1 MKVKAVYERGVFRP
15 KEKVNIPEHKE
26 LVIHFWPEI
35 KNDSDLEKVYAEA
48 SCFRSDLEDWTVI
61 DAEGWK

>member
-1 MKVKAVYERGVFRP
+1 MNVKAVYERGVFRP

-35 KNDSDLEKVYAEA
+35 NHDSDIENAYVDA
-48 SCFRSDLEDWTVI
+48 SSSRPDLEDWAAI
-61 DAEGWK
+61 DAEGWI